1 MDLQNSLILL
11 AYVPNAAV
19 LIAAS
24 ILSLQRKRIYGVL
37 WGALLVFHILSIAQ
51 SKSLL
56 AEFGSGTLLLGQ
68 ALMLLSNS
76 LLFAIC
82 FLFER
87 FLLRNDVSFKGVRS
101 WLTSPDPTKHRY
113 LIMVVIV
120 SVAVIGMQVR
130 DGFERLIIG
139 WEEARESTS
148 MLDSVSIFL
157 SFIIF
162 PSVWV
167 AIRSKLYLLA
177 LLFGLVYLGVFQV
190 IGSRAVL
197 LTLLA
202 AAYAE
207 LLLSELSLRR
217 RLLIMVLLGLLGA
230 GLHTASRLTR
240 GHGLLGIVDIFA
252 SGDATVLI
260 DMLTDLD
267 LSGGEAN
274 IYRYYNYVIEASYDD
289 YPYHAWVT
297 VKRLALLYF
306 PTGWAP
312 DIKPMD
318 ITYRLYSDAFADG
331 IFNESAFF
339 ERLRITM
346 EGEQA
351 GSIHP
356 TLWGDM
362 YANGGLAGVVI
373 YPVCLGFFLV
383 LIERYIR
390 KLSPAGIFLIVPLTI
405 VGYIMVARGNVVIG
419 FGYLGYIIPM
429 VIVLAYISRLRLFNK
444 KSRRSLAE

>member
-1 MDLQNSLILL
+1 MDLHNSIILL
-11 AYVPNAAV
+11 VYLPNAVV
-19 LIAAS
+19 LIVAS
-24 ILSLQRKRIYGVL
+24 ILALQRKRIYGVL
-37 WGALLVFHILSIAQ
+37 WGALLIFHMLSIAQ

-76 LLFAIC
+76 LLFATC
-82 FLFER
+82 FLFESYLLTSDVR
-87 FLLRNDVSFKGVRS
+87 FRGVRS
-101 WLTSPDPTKHRY
+101 WLTSPDPTKNRY
-113 LIMVVIV
+113 LTMIVIV
-120 SVAVIGMQVR
+120 SIAVIGMQVR
-130 DGFERLIIG
+130 DGIERLTIG
-139 WEEARESTS
+139 WEDARESAS
-148 MLDSVSIFL
+148 MLDSVAIFL
-157 SFIIF
+157 SFIVF

-167 AIRSKLYLLA
+167 AIRSKLYFPA
-177 LLFGLVYLGVFQV
+177 LLLGLIYLGIFQI
-190 IGSRAVL
+190 IGSRAIL

-207 LLLSELSLRR
+207 LLLSKVSLRR
-217 RLLIMVLLGLLGA
+217 KMVIIVLLGIVGT
-230 GLHTASRLTR
+230 GMHTASRLTR
-240 GHGLLGIVDIFA
+240 GHGLFGMIDIVT
-252 SGDATVLI
+252 SGDATVVI
-260 DMLTDLD
+260 DMLTDFD

-274 IYRYYNYVIEASYDD
+274 IYRYYNYVIDTSYDE
-289 YPYHAWVT
+289 YPYRAWVT
-297 VKRLALLYF
+297 VKRLILLYC
-306 PTGWAP
+306 PTSWAP

-339 ERLRITM
+339 ERLRITI

-373 YPVCLGFFLV
+373 YPVCLGFILV

-419 FGYLGYIIPM
+419 FGYLGYTIPM
-429 VIVLAYISRLRLFNK
+429 VIVLASISRLRLFNK
-444 KSRRSLAE
+444 KSRRSLAA